1 MRDYETM
8 VEALADLKQRGFTL
22 DFNLANGVLHNSD
35 SDITLNP
42 DDFEICEFYRFE
54 GMSDPTDNSI
64 LYAIKSNKFNVHG
77 VFVDAYGVYSDD
89 VSEALLKKLSTHTAP
104 RNSHD

>member
-1 MRDYETM
+1 MTVRNYETM

-35 SDITLNP
+35 ANIELNP
-42 DDFEICEFYRFE
+42 EDFEICELHRFE

-64 LYAIKSNKFNVHG
+64 VYGIKSDRYNIKG

-89 VSEALLKKLSTHTAP
+89 VSEALLRKLNTPS
-104 RNSHD
+104 

>member
-1 MRDYETM
+1 M

-35 SDITLNP
+35 ADISLNP
-42 DDFEICEFYRFE
+42 EDFVICELYRFE

-64 LYAIKSNKFNVHG
+64 VYAIKSDRYNIHG
-77 VFVDAYGVYSDD
+77 VFVNGYGVYSDD
-89 VSEALLKKLSTHTAP
+89 ISEALLKKLSTH
-104 RNSHD
+104 SQES